1 MAQVTSTETRATR
14 TEYLG
19 RHESTFTNSTLWY
32 LLPSGACYP
41 AEYCGGFE
49 KVCET
54 ITNSSE
60 HIFIIIVFIDYGIHV
75 VSRSTSLC
83 TVSAK
88 PAGE

>member
-1 MAQVTSTETRATR
+1 MARVTSTETRATR

-19 RHESTFTNSTLWY
+19 RHESTFTNSALWH

-41 AEYCGGFE
+41 AEHCGGFE

-60 HIFIIIVFIDYGIHV
+60 HIFTIVFIDYGIHV
-75 VSRSTSLC
+75 VSGSTSLC
-83 TVSAK
+83 TISAK
-88 PAGE
+88 PARE